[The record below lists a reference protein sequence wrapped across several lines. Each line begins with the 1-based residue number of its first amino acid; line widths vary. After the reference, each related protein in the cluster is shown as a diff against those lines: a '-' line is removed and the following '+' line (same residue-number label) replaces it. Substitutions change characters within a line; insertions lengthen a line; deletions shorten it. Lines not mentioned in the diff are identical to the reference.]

1 MPNKIY
7 PLRNATIMF
16 LLFRFLSLVQKY
28 TSFHSLA
35 NDAPYKHPHQHVHTY
50 VCLHSLIPTL
60 PAQKNCLRLQLRL
73 CWMEKHSTTYHSFF
87 SFHFSVW
94 SVFAV
99 SKRVSRTNSITNV
112 LTNVNK
118 TQQGIYKKRIK
129 QNVW

>member
-1 MPNKIY
+1 MPQ
-7 PLRNATIMF
+7 LCFSSFVSF
-16 LLFRFLSLVQKY
+16 LLFR
-28 TSFHSLA
+28 
-35 NDAPYKHPHQHVHTY
+35 N
-50 VCLHSLIPTL
+50 TL
-60 PAQKNCLRLQLRL
+60 PFTRWLMTPPTNTLTNTYTHMFACIPLSPLYRLKRIVCDYNLRL
-73 CWMEKHSTTYHSFF
+73 CWMEKHSTTYHSSF